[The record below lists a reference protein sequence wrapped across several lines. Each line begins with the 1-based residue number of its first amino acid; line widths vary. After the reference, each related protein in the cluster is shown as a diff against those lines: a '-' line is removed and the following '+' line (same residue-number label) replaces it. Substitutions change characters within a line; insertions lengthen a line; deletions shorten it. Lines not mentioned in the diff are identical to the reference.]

1 MKTIRLLAA
10 TVVLPWLLPVV
21 AGEPASE
28 PASAPLFET
37 VQLEQAGDAVANAD
51 AASATPVPSKP
62 KPQPPKPKTHK
73 VKRGETLSS
82 IVRKFDCD
90 LGDLARA
97 NKLKAP
103 KYAIKPGQSL
113 TLQGC
118 KG

>member
-1 MKTIRLLAA
+1 MATIRRYYERPAIAELDS
-10 TVVLPWLLPVV
+10 VVTGVSERADGASVV
-21 AGEPASE
+21 
-28 PASAPLFET
+28 
-37 VQLEQAGDAVANAD
+37 
-51 AASATPVPSKP
+51 
-62 KPQPPKPKTHK
+62 
-73 VKRGETLSS
+73 TLSET
-82 IVRKFDCD
+82 IFYPEGGGQPCD